1 VAKTT
6 DNTARFQAAFRRS
19 MAVGISRAAF
29 AVASVMKN
37 SMTRGTRFTPSA
49 PGTPPNRQ
57 RSSGG
62 LAGTI
67 SSTTAKEANGKFT
80 ASAGTKTI
88 YGGIHERG
96 GTIRAKSGKFLPVPI
111 NVAAKRLM
119 ETHQGSL
126 SKLPMTVIRTKGG
139 KLYLMGVDKVR
150 YRNKEAGLR
159 VNNKPIF
166 ALRKSVRMPRRPWA
180 APALAKATKDGTIDR
195 AIRGAVKQGVVQF
208 TAGVAK

>member
-6 DNTARFQAAFRRS
+6 DNTAKFQAAFRRS
-19 MAVGISRAAF
+19 MAVGITRAAK
-29 AVASVMKN
+29 AVSEVMKN
-37 SMTRGTRFTPSA
+37 SMTRAVRFKTSA

-57 RSSGG
+57 RSSSG
-62 LAGTI
+62 LAATL
-67 SSTTAKEANGKFT
+67 SHTTAKEVNGKFT
-80 ASAGTKTI
+80 ASAGSALP
-88 YGGIHERG
+88 YARIHEKG
-96 GTIRAKSGKFLPVPI
+96 GTIRAKAGKFLPVPI

>member
-6 DNTARFQAAFRRS
+6 DNTAKFQAAMRRS
-19 MAVGISRAAF
+19 LAVGITRAAV
-29 AVASVMKN
+29 AVASEMKRG
-37 SMTRGTRFTPSA
+37 MGRGTRFTPSA

-57 RSSGG
+57 RSG
-62 LAGTI
+62 LANSIG
-67 SSTTAKEANGKFT
+67 STKATEAGSKFT
-80 ASAGTKTI
+80 ASAGSALPYARI
-88 YGGIHERG
+88 QDRG
-96 GTIRAKSGKFLPVPI
+96 GTIRAKGGKFLLVPI
-111 NVAAKRLM
+111 NVAAKRLQ

-126 SKLPMTVIRTKGG
+126 RSLPMKVIRTKGG
-139 KLYLMGVDKVR
+139 KLYLMGDDRVK
-150 YRNKEAGLR
+150 YTNKQAGLR

-166 ALRKSVRMPRRPWA
+166 ALRRSITMRKRPWA

>member
-6 DNTARFQAAFRRS
+6 DNTAKFQAAFRRS
-19 MAVGISRAAF
+19 MAVGITRAAV
-29 AVASVMKN
+29 AVASEMK
-37 SMTRGTRFTPSA
+37 RGLGRGARFTPSA

-57 RSSGG
+57 RSG
-62 LAGTI
+62 LANSIG
-67 SSTTAKEANGKFT
+67 STKATEAGSRFT
-80 ASAGTKTI
+80 ASAGTALR
-88 YGGIHERG
+88 YGGLHERG
-96 GTIRAKSGKFLPVPI
+96 GTIRAKGGKFLPVPI
-111 NVAAKRLM
+111 NVAAKRLR

-126 SKLPMTVIRTKGG
+126 RSLPMKVIRTKGG
-139 KLYLMGVDKVR
+139 KLYLMGDDRVR
-150 YRNKEAGLR
+150 YTNKQAGLR

-195 AIRGAVKQGVVQF
+195 AIRGAVKSGVVQF

>member
-1 VAKTT
+1 M
-6 DNTARFQAAFRRS
+6 RRS
-19 MAVGISRAAF
+19 MAVGITRAAK
-29 AVASVMKN
+29 AVSEVMKN
-37 SMTRGTRFTPSA
+37 SMTRAVRFKTSA

-57 RSSGG
+57 RSSSG
-62 LAGTI
+62 LAATL
-67 SSTTAKEANGKFT
+67 SHTTAKEVNGKFT
-80 ASAGTKTI
+80 ASAGSALP
-88 YGGIHERG
+88 YARIHEKG
-96 GTIRAKSGKFLPVPI
+96 GTIRAKAGKFLPVPI

-180 APALAKATKDGTIDR
+180 APALAKATKDGTIDK
-195 AIRGAVKQGVVQF
+195 AIRGAVKSGVVQF

>member
-6 DNTARFQAAFRRS
+6 DNTAKFQAAFRRS
-19 MAVGISRAAF
+19 MAVGITRAAK
-29 AVASVMKN
+29 AVSEVMSK
-37 SMTRGTRFTPSA
+37 SMTKNVRFKASA
-49 PGTPPNRQ
+49 PGSPPSQQ
-57 RSSGG
+57 RSD
-62 LAGTI
+62 LANSIGHTA
-67 SSTTAKEANGKFT
+67 AKEVGGKFT
-80 ASAGTKTI
+80 ASAGTALP

-96 GTIRAKSGKFLPVPI
+96 GTIRSKKGKFLPVPI

-119 ETHQGSL
+119 EKHQGSL
-126 SKLPMTVIRTKGG
+126 KSLPMTVIRTKGG

-180 APALAKATKDGTIDR
+180 APALAKATKDGTIDK
-195 AIRGAVKQGVVQF
+195 AIRGAVKSGVVQF